1 MNSNVVGLEAS
12 VDVNTSSDCL
22 TTLEN
27 GNIFCVGIPFSTV
40 LISSMTGI
48 SGSLVKK
55 NISILVKN
63 TPPSNDASSIKN
75 VCASGSSQSV
85 SSGGGG
91 GGFCPTILVS
101 SWRVLPTLVN
111 VLASFCASDVTLAFL
126 TDIIVSCVVCNI
138 PDELN
143 SASPLLSDT
152 PWTELFVDESV
163 SLNSFVP
170 VLNFWLPSTFGA
182 SMKNDPLRLPLLSVT
197 ISLLVTFAI
206 APLVSPT
213 K

>member
-12 VDVNTSSDCL
+12 VDVNTSSDCF

-27 GNIFCVGIPFSTV
+27 GNIFCVGVPFSTV
-40 LISSMTGI
+40 LISSITGI

-91 GGFCPTILVS
+91 GGFEPTILVS
-101 SWRVLPTLVN
+101 S
-111 VLASFCASDVTLAFL
+111 
-126 TDIIVSCVVCNI
+126 
-138 PDELN
+138 
-143 SASPLLSDT
+143 
-152 PWTELFVDESV
+152 
-163 SLNSFVP
+163 
-170 VLNFWLPSTFGA
+170 
-182 SMKNDPLRLPLLSVT
+182 
-197 ISLLVTFAI
+197 
-206 APLVSPT
+206 
-213 K
+213 